1 MDSSYQQ
8 ESLGNDRVRFTVV
21 PASAP
26 RSKGAAN
33 IIAAIVAMVVI
44 GTTPAH
50 TPSFLMFLRFVIA
63 VAGFWFVRKWVNKWF
78 ASRVDKIRSP
88 GGSFVASPAGLEVSG
103 GATIGRE
110 QLHRLIVR
118 NGVPDIQGGAVAV
131 DTGTMYSSMQAGA
144 ANDRAVN
151 RARAMMVSY
160 MLCAESGGRSTTL
173 AGGMNEVTA
182 NGLLVD
188 VSRVMGLAVA

>member
-1 MDSSYQQ
+1 MDSSYRQ
-8 ESLGNDRVRFTVV
+8 EPLGGDRVRFTVT

-33 IIAAIVAMVVI
+33 IIAVIFALVVI

-50 TPSFLMFLRFVIA
+50 TNPLLVVLRLGIGIVGA
-63 VAGFWFVRKWVNKWF
+63 WYVRKWVNKWF
-78 ASRVDKIRSP
+78 AGKVDKLRSP
-88 GGSFVASPAGLEVSG
+88 GGTFVVSNG
-103 GATIGRE
+103 AIETAGATITRE

-131 DTGTMYSSMQAGA
+131 NTGTLFTSMAAGA

-151 RARAMMVSY
+151 RARAIQVSY
-160 MLCAESGGRSTTL
+160 MLCAESGGRSHTL

-182 NGLLVD
+182 HGLMVD
-188 VSRVMGLAVA
+188 VSRVLGLAQV

>member
-8 ESLGNDRVRFTVV
+8 EPLGAERVRFTVT

-33 IIAAIVAMVVI
+33 IIAVIFAFVVI

-50 TPSFLMFLRFVIA
+50 TSAFLVLLRFIIGVGGA
-63 VAGFWFVRKWVNKWF
+63 WYVRKGVNKWF
-78 ASRVDKIRSP
+78 ASRVDKLRSP
-88 GGSFVASPAGLEVSG
+88 GGSFVVSPS
-103 GATIGRE
+103 TIETNGSTVTRE

-118 NGVPDIQGGAVAV
+118 NGVPDFLGGAVAV
-131 DTGTMYSSMQAGA
+131 KTGTMLSAMEAGA

-151 RARAMMVSY
+151 RAKAILVSY
-160 MLCAESGGRSTTL
+160 MLCAESGGRSYTL

-182 NGLLVD
+182 HGLMTD
-188 VSRVMGLAVA
+188 VSRILGLP

>member
-1 MDSSYQQ
+1 MDSSYRQ
-8 ESLGNDRVRFTVV
+8 EPLGGDRVRFVV
-21 PASAP
+21 TPASAP

-33 IIAAIVAMVVI
+33 IIAVIFALVVI

-50 TPSFLMFLRFVIA
+50 SNFFLIMLRLA
-63 VAGFWFVRKWVNKWF
+63 VGVVGAWYVRKWVNKWF
-78 ASRVDKIRSP
+78 AGKVDKLRSP
-88 GGSFVASPAGLEVSG
+88 GGTFVVSPGVIEA
-103 GATIGRE
+103 ADAKITRE

-131 DTGTMYSSMQAGA
+131 DTGTLFTSMAAGA

-151 RARAMMVSY
+151 RARALQVSY
-160 MLCAESGGRSTTL
+160 MLCAESGGRSYTL

-182 NGLLVD
+182 HGLLTD
-188 VSRVMGLAVA
+188 VSRVLGLTSA